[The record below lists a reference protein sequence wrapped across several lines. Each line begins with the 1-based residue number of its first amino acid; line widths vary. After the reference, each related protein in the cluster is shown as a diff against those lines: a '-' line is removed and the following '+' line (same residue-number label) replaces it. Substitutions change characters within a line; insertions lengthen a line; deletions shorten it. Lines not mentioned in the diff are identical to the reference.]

1 MFVMLQIFKRSCYN
15 IRNKLFNIYVLNPV
29 CANDIVLD
37 YDYNVTSAKQ
47 LLIKRSSTK
56 AT

>member
-1 MFVMLQIFKRSCYN
+1 MLQIFERLCYN

-47 LLIKRSSTK
+47 LPIKRSSTK